1 MRATTTV
8 RATCGA
14 TARRGQ
20 TTTTVRSSSASSAA
34 SASRRQWL
42 ASAASV
48 LAMHKMFPS
57 SNAFAEDAGASVRV
71 VSDAPGFGA
80 REARARDLV
89 LVSLVGTFE
98 DGTSTTPTT
107 FDTTLGG
114 LVYDTN
120 ASGTGSVSITP
131 AEAMPKVI
139 SLDKNNPVPGVPP
152 GLIEGI
158 IGMRV
163 GGERTFEVPSAVG
176 FGDSAVKSPYALIP
190 GGTTLKYSV
199 KLIRLSSTGP
209 DALFKGVYNCSLG
222 GANKMTSGCGAVEPS
237 E

>member
-14 TARRGQ
+14 TARRG
-20 TTTTVRSSSASSAA
+20 TTTAAAAARTPSAS

-131 AEAMPKVI
+131 AEAMPRVI
-139 SLDKNNPVPGVPP
+139 SLDTNNPVPGVPP

-209 DALFKGVYNCSLG
+209 DALFKGVYNC
-222 GANKMTSGCGAVEPS
+222 AMVDD
-237 E
+237 